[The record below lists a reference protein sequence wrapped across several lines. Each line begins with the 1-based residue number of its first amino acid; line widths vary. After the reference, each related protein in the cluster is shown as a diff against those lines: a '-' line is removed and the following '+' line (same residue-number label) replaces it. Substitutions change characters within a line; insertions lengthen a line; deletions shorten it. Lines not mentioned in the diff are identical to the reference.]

1 MGSFTVFFNTIRKN
15 KLDKK
20 KQIVCKMNL
29 EMTVIMS

>member
-1 MGSFTVFFNTIRKN
+1 MGSFTVFNTIRKN

-20 KQIVCKMNL
+20 KEIVCKMNL